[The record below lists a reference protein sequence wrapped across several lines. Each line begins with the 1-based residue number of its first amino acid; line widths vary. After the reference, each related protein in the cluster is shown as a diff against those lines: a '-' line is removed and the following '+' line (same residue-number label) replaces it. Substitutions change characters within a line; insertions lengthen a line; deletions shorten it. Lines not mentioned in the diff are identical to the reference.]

1 MTLLAF
7 DHQLF
12 LTLHEALSHRLVLWF
27 FFAITWLGH
36 GLVLA
41 LLIVPLMA
49 WRDRPSLRTHL
60 LPMIIA
66 VATTGAV
73 TNIAK
78 IIVGRERPA
87 VWAAQH
93 ALQVHT
99 PFGYPS
105 DKSFP
110 SGHAQTAFGTAVYLS
125 LLYPKA
131 TPLFLT
137 LACLVGLSRISLGAH
152 FPGDVV
158 VGALIGSFGSWIG
171 YRWVLRKRSKPSPI
185 S

>member
-1 MTLLAF
+1 
-7 DHQLF
+7 
-12 LTLHEALSHRLVLWF
+12 
-27 FFAITWLGH
+27 
-36 GLVLA
+36 
-41 LLIVPLMA
+41 
-49 WRDRPSLRTHL
+49 
-60 LPMIIA
+60 
-66 VATTGAV
+66 
-73 TNIAK
+73 
-78 IIVGRERPA
+78 VGRERPA